1 MTLATQDLSA
11 LIARQGNY
19 FAAVLHRR
27 AGLDRHSP
35 LTLSLMI

>member
-19 FAAVLHRR
+19 FAAVLRWR
-27 AGLDRHSP
+27 AGWIVTFH
-35 LTLSLMI
+35 

>member
-19 FAAVLHRR
+19 FAAVLRWR
-27 AGLDRHSP
+27 WLDRHVP
-35 LTLSLMI
+35 LTLSLTI